1 MTIVNMYRV
10 LSITPEADALSIEKA
25 IAVQRQLGKVSED
38 VLEKAEL
45 WLLNDALRQRYD
57 RHLQQ
62 TEPDFFRP
70 VIHKPPQ
77 QTQEKQQQPCLNGT
91 SNNKQAVATA
101 SQSRQPK
108 PTKML
113 RWVLLLIIVV
123 AMGGYGLKKLPSTQ
137 SLQQVFTDEPIKDML
152 NTPGWHQGSLQDK
165 DVVYAVAQNSPQQ
178 LLLVSDKG
186 ALLALYLNEADRKS
200 WCQQNATAACQ
211 ISIQI
216 DHDPARAYSVEMIDQ
231 NRLAV
236 LDSALQVDLLLRLQ
250 DAQTVKIASIGTTPV
265 KQLDFALADFP
276 AEALMDE

>member
-77 QTQEKQQQPCLNGT
+77 QTQKKQQHPHLNGT

-137 SLQQVFTDEPIKDML
+137 SLQQVFTDESIKDML

-186 ALLALYLNEADRKS
+186 ALLALYLNEAERES
-200 WCQQNATAACQ
+200 WCQQNATVACQ

-231 NRLAV
+231 NRLGV

-250 DAQTVKIASIGTTPV
+250 DAQTVKIASIGTTSV

-276 AEALMDE
+276 AEVLMDE